1 MSENPT
7 TPATTSVPDNPPTT
21 GSAADAAP
29 VDHAPT
35 EVDHEGTG
43 PGDTEQEKVDGSD
56 NA

>member
-43 PGDTEQEKVDGSD
+43 PGNTEQEKVDGSD